1 MPRIA
6 GLALALAL
14 VLGACN
20 GTRVAGTGDP
30 VQLRE
35 PDLGPVE
42 PIIDPYGRTNANR
55 TRVALLLPLSGR
67 GSDIGQA
74 LLNSAQMAVFDAGD
88 DNFELVPRDTGGT
101 PQGAAEAASLA
112 LAEGAQLILGPFF
125 GTSVAE
131 VRTVA
136 ESAGVNVIAFTSDR
150 TVAGRNVFVMGFV
163 PAGDVEQIVRYS
175 STQGHFNYA
184 ALAPNNPYGQT
195 VVAALEESAAS
206 VGATVQR
213 VEFYDPNSADQS
225 ASVEAIAEPGLFGTV
240 EYDAILIPETGLK
253 LRALAAML
261 PFFDVTNVQI
271 LGTGIWDGAELGL
284 EPDLVGSWY
293 AAPQPELRTEFER
306 RYFTLFGQN
315 APRLATLAY
324 DAVALAAALSRMSDR
339 PGFDIVTLTNPSGF
353 AGLDGVF
360 RFRQDGVV
368 ERAQAILE
376 VTQDG
381 SVVRVPAAQSFAAG
395 T

>member
-1 MPRIA
+1 MAVI
-6 GLALALAL
+6 ALALA
-14 VLGACN
+14 VALGAC
-20 GTRVAGTGDP
+20 TESRVAGTGAP
-30 VQLRE
+30 VQLRD
-35 PDLGPVE
+35 PDLAPVE
-42 PIIDPYGRTNANR
+42 PIVDPYGRSNPSR

-67 GSDIGQA
+67 GSEIGQA
-74 LLNSAQMAVFDAGD
+74 LLNAAQMAVFDAGD

-101 PQGAAEAASLA
+101 PQGAAEAARLA
-112 LAEGAQLILGPFF
+112 IGDGAQLILGPFF
-125 GTSVAE
+125 GTSVSD
-131 VRTVA
+131 VREVA
-136 ESAGVNVIAFTSDR
+136 ELAGINVVAFTSDR

-175 STQGHFNYA
+175 SSQGHFNFA

-306 RYFTLFGQN
+306 RYRTLFGQPS
-315 APRLATLAY
+315 PRLATLAY
-324 DAVALAAALSRMSDR
+324 DAVALAAALNRMSAGT
-339 PGFDIVTLTNPSGF
+339 GFDTLTLTSPSGF

-376 VTQDG
+376 VTPDG

>member
-1 MPRIA
+1 MA
-6 GLALALAL
+6 VLALALTVAL
-14 VLGACN
+14 AACN
-20 GTRVAGTGDP
+20 GTRLAGTGSP

-35 PDLGPVE
+35 PNAGPTRPV
-42 PIIDPYGRTNANR
+42 IDPYGRSNANR
-55 TRVALLLPLSGR
+55 TRVALLLPLTGR
-67 GSDIGQA
+67 GSDVGQA
-74 LLNSAQMAVFDAGD
+74 LLNAAQMAVFDAGD

-125 GTSVAE
+125 GTSVPE

-136 ESAGVNVIAFTSDR
+136 ESAGVNVVAFTSDR

-163 PAGDVEQIVRYS
+163 PAGEVEQIVRYS
-175 STQGHFNYA
+175 SSQGHFNYA

-195 VVAALEESAAS
+195 VVAAFEESTAA

-213 VEFYDPNSADQS
+213 VEFYDPSAPDQS

-293 AAPQPELRTEFER
+293 AAPQPELRSEFER
-306 RYFTLFGQN
+306 RYRTLFGQ
-315 APRLATLAY
+315 ASPRLATLAY
-324 DAVALAAALSRMSDR
+324 DAVALAAVLSRIGGR
-339 PGFDIVTLTNPSGF
+339 PGFDTLTLTNPSGF

-360 RFRQDGVV
+360 RFGQDGVV
-368 ERAQAILE
+368 ERALAILE
-376 VTQDG
+376 VTPDG
-381 SVVRVPAAQSFAAG
+381 SVVRVPAAQSFVAG

>member
-1 MPRIA
+1 M
-6 GLALALAL
+6 ALALVM

-30 VQLRE
+30 VQLRD
-35 PDLGPVE
+35 PDIGPIE
-42 PIIDPYGRTNANR
+42 PIVDPYGRTNPSR
-55 TRVALLLPLSGR
+55 TRVALLLPLTGR

-101 PQGAAEAASLA
+101 PAGAAEAARLA
-112 LAEGAQLILGPFF
+112 LADGAQLILGPFF
-125 GTSVAE
+125 GTSVSE

-225 ASVEAIAEPGLFGTV
+225 ANVEAIAEPGLFGTV

>member
-1 MPRIA
+1 MA
-6 GLALALAL
+6 VLALALTVAL
-14 VLGACN
+14 AACN
-20 GTRVAGTGDP
+20 GTRLAGTGSP

-35 PDLGPVE
+35 PNAGPTRPV
-42 PIIDPYGRTNANR
+42 IDPYGRSNANR
-55 TRVALLLPLSGR
+55 TRVALLLPLTGR
-67 GSDIGQA
+67 GSDVGQA
-74 LLNSAQMAVFDAGD
+74 LLNAAQMAVFDAGD
-88 DNFELVPRDTGGT
+88 DNFELSPRDTGGT

-125 GTSVAE
+125 GTSVPE

-136 ESAGVNVIAFTSDR
+136 ESAGVNVVAFTSDR

-163 PAGDVEQIVRYS
+163 PAGEVEQIVRYS
-175 STQGHFNYA
+175 SSQGHFNYA

-195 VVAALEESAAS
+195 VVAAFEESTAA

-213 VEFYDPNSADQS
+213 VEFYDPSAPDQS

-293 AAPQPELRTEFER
+293 AAPQPELRSEFER
-306 RYFTLFGQN
+306 RYRTLFGQ
-315 APRLATLAY
+315 ASPRLATLAY
-324 DAVALAAALSRMSDR
+324 DAVALAAVLSRIGGR
-339 PGFDIVTLTNPSGF
+339 PGFDTLTLTNPSGF

-360 RFRQDGVV
+360 RFGQDGVV
-368 ERAQAILE
+368 ERALAILE
-376 VTQDG
+376 VTPDG
-381 SVVRVPAAQSFAAG
+381 SVVRVPAAQSFVAG